1 MSPPRVRFA
10 PSPTGELHVG
20 NARTALFNWLFAR
33 RHGGVFILR
42 IEDTDAARSSSVHEL
57 RLMDDLR
64 WLGLGWDE
72 GVGEGGED
80 GPYRQ
85 SERLPLYRRR
95 AEDLIG
101 RGLAYPC
108 FCSLHELEEER
119 AAQREAGKA
128 SIYPG
133 RCRRI
138 PKDEAARRRLAE
150 PAAVRFHVAAA
161 AGGDL
166 SIGFED
172 LVHGEV
178 RFPVSQLGDFVILR
192 RDGWPSYNFAV
203 VVDDLQMRVSHVIR
217 GDDHLSNT
225 PRQLLVCR
233 GLQASPAPPR
243 FAHLPLIAGP
253 GGAPLSKR
261 EGAASLAWFR
271 EEAYPPEALLNYL
284 ALLGWSPPGG
294 QDLLTKEE
302 LIAQFGFDRVSRA
315 PAIFDRPK
323 LDALAARHM
332 ARLPV
337 QRLVDLAAGPLR
349 QAGVLGADL
358 PPGAPEWIGRLAL
371 LYADRLPKMGD
382 LPKEAASL
390 FDFTPE
396 KSLAD
401 PEVRQALH
409 DSKSRAVIEALARR
423 LGQEPLTAPR
433 FQALADEVRRETGAR
448 GRDLY
453 HPIRIALTG
462 AASGPEM
469 VKLLPVIEEGSRL
482 PLPRRV
488 APCGDRARALLAATR
503 GGAPA

>member
-1 MSPPRVRFA
+1 M
-10 PSPTGELHVG
+10 
-20 NARTALFNWLFAR
+20 
-33 RHGGVFILR
+33 
-42 IEDTDAARSSSVHEL
+42 
-57 RLMDDLR
+57 
-64 WLGLGWDE
+64 
-72 GVGEGGED
+72 
-80 GPYRQ
+80 
-85 SERLPLYRRR
+85 
-95 AEDLIG
+95 
-101 RGLAYPC
+101 
-108 FCSLHELEEER
+108 
-119 AAQREAGKA
+119 
-128 SIYPG
+128 
-133 RCRRI
+133 
-138 PKDEAARRRLAE
+138 
-150 PAAVRFHVAAA
+150 
-161 AGGDL
+161 
-166 SIGFED
+166 
-172 LVHGEV
+172 
-178 RFPVSQLGDFVILR
+178 
-192 RDGWPSYNFAV
+192 
-203 VVDDLQMRVSHVIR
+203 
-217 GDDHLSNT
+217 
-225 PRQLLVCR
+225 
-233 GLQASPAPPR
+233 
-243 FAHLPLIAGP
+243 
-253 GGAPLSKR
+253 
-261 EGAASLAWFR
+261 
-271 EEAYPPEALLNYL
+271 NYL

-302 LIAQFGFDRVSRA
+302 LIAEFGFDRVSRA

-349 QAGVLGADL
+349 QAGILGADL

-371 LYADRLPKMGD
+371 LYADRLPKMSD

-390 FDFTPE
+390 FDFAPE
-396 KSLAD
+396 MSLAD

-433 FQALADEVRRETGAR
+433 FQALADEVRRETGAK

-488 APCGDRARALLAATR
+488 APCGDRARALLAATQ

>member
-1 MSPPRVRFA
+1 MTPPRVRFA

-33 RHGGVFILR
+33 RHDGVFILR
-42 IEDTDAARSSSVHEL
+42 IEDTDATRSSTAHEV

-64 WLGLGWDE
+64 WFGLGWDE

-85 SERLPLYRRR
+85 SERLALYRDM

-119 AAQREAGKA
+119 AAQREAGRA
-128 SIYPG
+128 SLYPG

-138 PKDEAARRRLAE
+138 PKEEAARRRARE
-150 PAAVRFHVAAA
+150 PAAVRFDVGAA
-161 AGGDL
+161 AGGDA

-172 LVHGEV
+172 LVHGEI
-178 RFPVSQLGDFVILR
+178 RFPVSQIGDFVILR

-203 VVDDLQMRVSHVIR
+203 VVDDLQMRVTHVIR

-225 PRQLLVCR
+225 PRQILVSR
-233 GLQASPAPPR
+233 GLLAPAPPR
-243 FAHLPLIAGP
+243 FAHLPLIGGP

-271 EEAYPPEALLNYL
+271 EQGYPPEALMNYL

-294 QDLLTKEE
+294 QDLLTMEE
-302 LIAQFGFDRVSRA
+302 LIAQFGLDRVSRA

-332 ARLPV
+332 ARLPAD
-337 QRLVDLAAGPLR
+337 RLADLAAGQLR
-349 QAGVLGADL
+349 KAGILGSDL
-358 PPGAPEWIGRLAL
+358 PPGAPQWIGRLAL
-371 LYADRLPKMGD
+371 LYADRLPRMSD
-382 LPKEAASL
+382 LPREAAAL

-396 KSLAD
+396 NSLAD
-401 PEVRQALH
+401 PDVSQALH
-409 DSKSRAVIEALARR
+409 DPKSRGVIEALSRR

-433 FQALADEVRRETGAR
+433 FQALADEVRRETGAK

-482 PLPRRV
+482 PLPKGIV
-488 APCGDRARALLAATR
+488 SCGGRARALLAATR
-503 GGAPA
+503 GSTV